1 MGEITKLVRYENDAV
16 DRIYCSVV
24 TLTGTKPPIRPHT
37 ASGYSRK
44 VKSKHTWLDQLY
56 QRVIRLAGH
65 RHATLTLAGVS
76 FAESSVFPIPPD
88 IVLIPMVLARRS
100 KAFWIATVCTVA
112 SVLGGV
118 LGYYIGHELYEV
130 VGRPIIEFYHQTEKF
145 KGLQV
150 QYNEWGAWIVFAAGI
165 TPIPYKVFTIASGV
179 ANLDILVFVLA
190 SLTSRGLRFFGIS
203 LILYLFGE
211 AMHKFIEKNLN
222 KLLLLSLIFLF
233 LGYLIISWLF

>member
-1 MGEITKLVRYENDAV
+1 MGYQHGAV
-16 DRIYCSVV
+16 DTSYCSVV
-24 TLTGTKPPIRPHT
+24 NLIGTKSPIRPHAAT
-37 ASGYSRK
+37 GHSRK
-44 VKSKHTWLDQLY
+44 VKSRHTWLDQLY

-65 RHATLTLAGVS
+65 RHATSALAGVS

-88 IVLIPMVLARRS
+88 IMLIPMVLARRS
-100 KAFWIATVCTVA
+100 RAFWIATVCTVA

-118 LGYYIGHELYEV
+118 LGYYIGYELYEV
-130 VGRPIIEFYHQTEKF
+130 IGQPIIEFYHQTEKF
-145 KGLQV
+145 NDLRI

-165 TPIPYKVFTIASGV
+165 TPIPYKVFTIASGA
-179 ANLDILVFVLA
+179 ANLDLLVFVLA
-190 SLTSRGLRFFGIS
+190 SLASRGLRFFGIS

-233 LGYLIISWLF
+233 LGYLIITWLF